1 MEIVKSVVP
10 PAPMAL
16 DEKLFEIVGLAGPTV
31 SVSAD
36 VQVWFKHEGE
46 ELVLVTLI
54 GGDKIAVFVTWV

>member
-1 MEIVKSVVP
+1 MEIVKSVVL

-16 DEKLFEIVGLAGPTV
+16 DKKFFEIVGLAGPTV

-54 GGDKIAVFVTWV
+54 GEDKIALFVTWV